1 MNNEISLVIQ
11 TSFPSF
17 IRSSENPF
25 QVSLHTNYRVYL
37 FPLHEPIFQRWNPPR
52 AMNQPARNF
61 QPHQETLPTL
71 PPGRSFPDSTE
82 IKPSSSP
89 SLQPLQLSCLLALFM
104 PANYPRVRE
113 SGEIKFFSDSWRRIN
128 TPVTGLPP
136 PPGATQFFGFPRAC
150 TRAEK
155 SRWIPR
161 RPCPRMRLKIPTEY
175 RLLAPSPSARYVC
188 EDRSYVCTRNVSRLD
203 GKKKRLIFHSLRPT
217 FSYWKKSSPFNISFV
232 GQISSNKDFVYR
244 WTIVG
249 IMLGYGIW
257 LILEEG
263 PVSFLETG
271 GNLP

>member
-1 MNNEISLVIQ
+1 
-11 TSFPSF
+11 
-17 IRSSENPF
+17 
-25 QVSLHTNYRVYL
+25 
-37 FPLHEPIFQRWNPPR
+37 
-52 AMNQPARNF
+52 
-61 QPHQETLPTL
+61 
-71 PPGRSFPDSTE
+71 
-82 IKPSSSP
+82 
-89 SLQPLQLSCLLALFM
+89 M

-175 RLLAPSPSARYVC
+175 RPLAPSPSARYVC

-217 FSYWKKSSPFNISFV
+217 FSYWAVLLISPLSDRFRPTKISF
-232 GQISSNKDFVYR
+232 
-244 WTIVG
+244 IVG
-249 IMLGYGIW
+249 RNDCWNYAW
-257 LILEEG
+257 LWNLVNFRG
-263 PVSFLETG
+263 RVRFLSRDG
-271 GNLP
+271 G